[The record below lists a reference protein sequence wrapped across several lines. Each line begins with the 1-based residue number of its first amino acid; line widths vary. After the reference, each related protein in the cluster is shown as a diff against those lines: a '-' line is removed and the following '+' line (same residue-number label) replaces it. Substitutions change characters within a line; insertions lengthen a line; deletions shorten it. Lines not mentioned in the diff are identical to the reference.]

1 MTGFDIFDRYDLVMW
16 LLLDVV
22 IAGTLVLG
30 APLWTAAVIV
40 FAGCIAAFIRHF
52 DETMAP

>member
-1 MTGFDIFDRYDLVMW
+1 VTGFDIFDRYDLVMW
-16 LLLDVV
+16 LLLDAV

-30 APLWTAAVIV
+30 APLWTAALIV
-40 FAGCIAAFIRHF
+40 LAGCVATFIRHF